1 FTNITVSEMPKS
13 PVAAFSSNV
22 TDGYAPLTVQFTD
35 LSANAAEWNWNF
47 GDGETSTVQNPAHTY
62 STAGEYNATLTVANA
77 NGTGSSSS
85 TITAFEPVLPAAAFS
100 SNTTSGN
107 APLTVQ
113 FTDLSENAAK
123 WNWDFG
129 EGNSSSEQSPANTYY
144 TPGNYTTILTV
155 ANANGTDSKFTNIT
169 VSEMPKSPVA
179 AFSSNVTDGYA
190 PLTVQFMDLSEN
202 AEECNWNFGD
212 ETASSEQ
219 NPVHTYSVAGNYTV
233 SLTVNNED
241 GQSTET
247 GSIAVNENP

>member
-123 WNWDFG
+123 WN
-129 EGNSSSEQSPANTYY
+129 
-144 TPGNYTTILTV
+144 
-155 ANANGTDSKFTNIT
+155 
-169 VSEMPKSPVA
+169 
-179 AFSSNVTDGYA
+179 
-190 PLTVQFMDLSEN
+190 
-202 AEECNWNFGD
+202 
-212 ETASSEQ
+212 
-219 NPVHTYSVAGNYTV
+219 
-233 SLTVNNED
+233 
-241 GQSTET
+241 
-247 GSIAVNENP
+247 